1 MAKKI
6 ISMEIG
12 SFFTKICEMEYTAK
26 NPKIYH
32 SFMIETPTG
41 VLDDGMV
48 RASDIF
54 INRIK
59 ESLHERKITT
69 KQVVFTISSTKI
81 ATREVL
87 IPFVKENRISS
98 LVQANASIYFPV
110 NVTKYKFAHNILGV
124 VEEEKG
130 PKQYKIMVLAAPDT
144 LLESYHFLAGA
155 LGKEVVTIDFI
166 GNSIY
171 QAVRTECIEGIH
183 MVIKVDEFSTLLTVI
198 DNSTIA
204 LSRTIPYG
212 INEGMEALV
221 KSENWGENL
230 TFSQAVEI
238 AKNEN
243 VISESTISEITYSFS
258 TLGNAILRVIDYY
271 NSNNSGKN
279 IGSYIFTGIG
289 SDILGLQEL
298 LSTAMNI
305 EIRKL
310 SKLEGMNLEKA
321 FPDLNFGEYIGCIG
335 AAIAP
340 LHFYSHVTAETSSK
354 KAGLHYDPMS
364 LAVGTLIF
372 CVAVSVALALIAL
385 IPYQNAKSQNEELK
399 TRQTELLPVKEI
411 YQNFLNASAIYEKT
425 TNWDNQTRTDL
436 DQIVDFIEE
445 LEEKM
450 PSTFAVDSMMGDQMG
465 ISMEVKVASKEEAA
479 RVISQLRTFASA
491 STVTTSSITEV
502 VSDAGEVQ
510 VVFSVQIGFEVVA
523 EQAPVAEQPATPP
536 TGNDAENTEDLQNT
550 EELQNTEDAQ
560 NAEAPKTTE
569 GGSL

>member
-110 NVTKYKFAHNILGV
+110 DVTKYKFAHNILGEE
-124 VEEEKG
+124 EEEKG
-130 PKQYKIMVLAAPDT
+130 PKQYKIMVLAVPDS

-171 QAVRTECIEGIH
+171 QAVKMECREGVH
-183 MVIKVDEFSTLLTVI
+183 MVMKVDEYSTLLTVI
-198 DNSTIA
+198 DQSTIA
-204 LSRTIPYG
+204 LTRTIPYG
-212 INEGMEALV
+212 INEGMEAIV
-221 KSENWGENL
+221 KSGKWGEDL

-238 AKNEN
+238 ARSKETLNET
-243 VISESTISEITYSFS
+243 ELSEITYGFAS
-258 TLGNAILRVIDYY
+258 LGNAIQRVIDYY
-271 NSNNSGKN
+271 NSNNAGKTIEN
-279 IGSYIFTGIG
+279 YIFTGIG
-289 SDILGLQEL
+289 SDIIGLQEL

-305 EIRKL
+305 EIEKL

-340 LHFYSHVTAETSSK
+340 LHFYSHVTAETSIK

-364 LAVGTLIF
+364 LAIGALIF
-372 CVAVSVALALIAL
+372 CVALSAALTLIAL
-385 IPYQNAKSQNEELK
+385 IPYQNAKGQNEELK
-399 TRQTELLPVKEI
+399 AKQSELLPVKEI

-425 TNWDNQTRTDL
+425 TNWDNKTRTDL
-436 DQIVDFIEE
+436 DQIVEFIEE

-450 PSTFAVDSMMGDQMG
+450 PATFAVESMMGDQMG
-465 ISMEVKVASKEEAA
+465 ITMEVKVASKEEAA
-479 RVISQLRTFASA
+479 RVIAQLRTFELA

-502 VSDAGEVQ
+502 ISDAGEVQ
-510 VVFSVQIGFEVVA
+510 VVLSVQIGFEVPV
-523 EQAPVAEQPATPP
+523 EQAPVAEQPPSAP
-536 TGNDAENTEDLQNT
+536 TGNDAENTEDIQNT
-550 EELQNTEDAQ
+550 EELENADDAQ
-560 NAEAPKTTE
+560 NAEASKTTE